1 MNFKTKTT
9 PGFSRFPN
17 ATGESDIVHT
27 AARRLWLEQR
37 LRSCS
42 YPV

>member
-27 AARRLWLEQR
+27 AARRL
-37 LRSCS
+37 
-42 YPV
+42 